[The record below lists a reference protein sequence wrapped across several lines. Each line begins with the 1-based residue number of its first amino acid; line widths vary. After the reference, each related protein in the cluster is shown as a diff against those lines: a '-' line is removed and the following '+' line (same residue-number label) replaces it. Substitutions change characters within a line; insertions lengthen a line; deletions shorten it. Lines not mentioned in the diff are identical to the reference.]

1 MSSKLLVQENI
12 ELKSLIFPA
21 FQAARLPAVSILS
34 CPPGVLGRAFAQV
47 GSVFDSLQRT
57 ICSFSLISF
66 RVEIVSQEKPTI
78 TNSPIQYP
86 REH

>member
-21 FQAARLPAVSILS
+21 FQAARLRAVSILS
-34 CPPGVLGRAFAQV
+34 CPSGVLGWALAQV
-47 GSVFDSLQRT
+47 GSVFDSLQRI

-66 RVEIVSQEKPTI
+66 RVGKVSQEKPTI
-78 TNSPIQYP
+78 TYSPIQYP
-86 REH
+86 SEH